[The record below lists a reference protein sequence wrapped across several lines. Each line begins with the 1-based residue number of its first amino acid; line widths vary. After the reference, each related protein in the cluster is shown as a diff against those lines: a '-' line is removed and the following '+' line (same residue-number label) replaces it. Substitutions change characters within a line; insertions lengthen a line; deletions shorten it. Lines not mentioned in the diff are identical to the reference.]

1 MGVLF
6 QKQSNFQPPTPMIIL
21 GLNYYFHDSSAC
33 IVRDGHLIAA
43 IEEERLSRIKH
54 TDAFPEKA
62 IARCLEV
69 AGISYEDIDYIA
81 VSIKPGTH
89 WMKKVAYLIRY
100 PRSLVAFVGHHVVQ
114 GAIKQRRFR
123 NWYRRNYPA
132 NKGPKVEFIEH
143 HLTHVA
149 GSFFVSPYK
158 KAALL
163 GIDGSGEWATTWLG
177 YGEGN
182 KVSNLGQSFF
192 PHSFGSF
199 YETVTQFCGFKPN
212 YDEGK
217 TMGLAP
223 MGDPAPYME
232 EVGKMIRVD
241 KKGRVRVNLSYFK
254 FQYLAN
260 QRYSEKFLRIF
271 GKARKLDGAFEKNH
285 MNAAAA
291 FQRVLEDRVLEICNY
306 LHKSTG
312 ADYLVISGGV
322 ALNSVMNGRIVRE
335 TPFRDVYVMPA
346 AGDNGTSIGAA
357 YYLYNGILKKPR
369 NFEHNNP
376 YTGTE
381 YSNEQI
387 ERVLAGA
394 KLKLTYAEDITQKA
408 AELLA
413 EGKIIGWFQGPME
426 IGPRALGSRSILA
439 NPAFPQMKDKINAEV
454 KFREAYRPFAPSA
467 LEESYRDYFDL
478 DVKAPFMLKVCQVR
492 EDKKEII
499 PAITHVDGSA
509 RLQTVNRET
518 HPKYHELISKL
529 GRLTGVPVVLNTS
542 FNIQGEPLV
551 ESPKDA
557 IRCFYSTGLDA
568 LCIGNYI
575 LEKEQIGTA
584 VETRDKKETG
594 LIHLQKNSP
603 VFVFSGNS

>member
-1 MGVLF
+1 
-6 QKQSNFQPPTPMIIL
+6 MIIL

-33 IVRDGHLIAA
+33 IIKDGQLIAA
-43 IEEERLSRIKH
+43 IEEERLTRIKH
-54 TDAFPEKA
+54 TDAFPAKA
-62 IARCLEV
+62 IARCLDM
-69 AGISYEDIDYIA
+69 AGMAYEDIDYIA
-81 VSIKPGTH
+81 VSIKPRAH
-89 WMKKVAYLIRY
+89 WLKKVAYVLRY
-100 PRSLVAFVGHHVVQ
+100 PKCFVPFVGHHVIQ

-123 NWYRRNYPA
+123 NWY
-132 NKGPKVEFIEH
+132 NKHFQGSRKPKVEFIEH

-163 GIDGSGEWATTWLG
+163 GIDGAGEWATTWLG

-182 KVSNLGQSFF
+182 KVTRLGQSFF
-192 PHSFGSF
+192 PHSLGSF

-217 TMGLAP
+217 TMGRAP
-223 MGDPAPYME
+223 MGDPAPFME
-232 EVGKMIRVD
+232 EVEKMIRVD
-241 KKGRVRVNLSYFK
+241 QKGNVRVDLSYFR
-254 FQYLAN
+254 FQYLAI
-260 QRYSEKFLRIF
+260 QRYSDKFLRVF
-271 GKARKLDGAFEKNH
+271 GKSRNADGAFEANH
-285 MNAAAA
+285 MNAAAS
-291 FQRVLEDRVLEICNY
+291 FQRVLEDRVLEICRY
-306 LHKSTG
+306 LHKNTG
-312 ADYLVISGGV
+312 TDYLVLSGGV

-335 TPFRDVYVMPA
+335 TPFKDVYVMPA

-357 YYLYNGILKKPR
+357 YYLYNGILQKAR
-369 NFEHNNP
+369 NFEHMNP
-376 YTGTE
+376 YTGTT
-381 YSNEQI
+381 YTNEEI
-387 ERVLAGA
+387 ERVLEGA
-394 KLKLTYAEDITQKA
+394 KLKATYTEDIAQKA

-413 EGKIIGWFQGPME
+413 EGRIIGWFQGPME

-467 LEESYRDYFDL
+467 LEESYGDYFEMK
-478 DVKAPFMLKVCQVR
+478 VKAPFMLKVCQVR
-492 EDKKEII
+492 EDKKDII

-518 HPKYHELISKL
+518 HPLYHELISKL
-529 GRLTGVPVVLNTS
+529 GMLTGVPVVLNTS

-575 LEKEQIGTA
+575 LEKDRTA
-584 VETRDKKETG
+584 TDVEYREEKETV
-594 LIHLQKNSP
+594 LSL
-603 VFVFSGNS
+603 